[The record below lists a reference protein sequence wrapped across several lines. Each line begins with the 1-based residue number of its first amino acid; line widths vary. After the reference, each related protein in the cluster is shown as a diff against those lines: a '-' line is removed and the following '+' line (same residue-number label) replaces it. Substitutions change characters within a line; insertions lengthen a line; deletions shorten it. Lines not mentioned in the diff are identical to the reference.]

1 MKIDPQKLRTEI
13 DSKSMTT
20 KDIASAAGWTGP
32 RRVQQ
37 ILKGIGTNI
46 NPRIGEAIA
55 RKLKVKV
62 ADITVDEA
70 VQQ

>member
-1 MKIDPQKLRTEI
+1 MKIDPQKLRLKI
-13 DSKSMTT
+13 DAKNLTT
-20 KDIASAAGWTGP
+20 KEVSIAAGWTGP

-37 ILKGIGTNI
+37 ILRGVGTNI

-62 ADITVDEA
+62 ADIVSDG
-70 VQQ
+70 